1 MKILFVD
8 KVHSFL
14 HEKLIKNGYK
24 CVNAFDKSKKEIEK
38 NISKYDGLVIRS
50 RFKIDDLFLKKAK
63 NLKFIA
69 RAGSGLENIDVKY
82 AKSKNIYCINA
93 PEGNKQA
100 VAEHA
105 LALIL
110 SLFNNIIKSNEEIK
124 NSIWLREENRGIEL
138 QGKTIGIIG
147 FGNTG
152 SALASLL
159 SSFKLKILAYDKF
172 LKQHK
177 FKSSLKQIYKD
188 ADIISLHI
196 PYNEENKYFINEEFI
211 NNCKKPIYLINTSR
225 GLCINTGDVVS
236 CLKNGKIKGVCM
248 DVLEYETSC
257 FKNLKLEKIAAKN
270 LQYLNNSNKVI
281 LTPHIAGLTRESEL
295 KISQVLFQKI
305 TELNLCD

>member
-1 MKILFVD
+1 M
-8 KVHSFL
+8 
-14 HEKLIKNGYK
+14 
-24 CVNAFDKSKKEIEK
+24 NAFDKSKKEIEK
-38 NISKYDGLVIRS
+38 NISKYDGLVIEV
-50 RFKIDDLFLKKAK
+50 DLKLMICFEKAK

-105 LALIL
+105 LLIL

-124 NSIWLREENRGIEL
+124 NSIWLRENRGIEL

-159 SSFKLKILAYDKF
+159 SSFNLKILAYDKF

-177 FKSSLKQIYKD
+177 YKSSLKQIYKD

-196 PYNEENKYFINEEFI
+196 PYNEENKYFINQGFI
-211 NNCKKPIYLINTSR
+211 NNCKKPIYFINTSR
-225 GLCINTGDVVS
+225 GLCVNTGDIVS
-236 CLKNGKIKGVCM
+236 SLKNGKIKVFAWM
-248 DVLEYETSC
+248 
-257 FKNLKLEKIAAKN
+257 F
-270 LQYLNNSNKVI
+270 
-281 LTPHIAGLTRESEL
+281 
-295 KISQVLFQKI
+295 
-305 TELNLCD
+305 

>member
-14 HEKLIKNGYK
+14 YERLIKNGNK
-24 CVNAFDKSKKEIEK
+24 CENAFYQSKKEIEK

-50 RFKIDDLFLKKAK
+50 RFKINDSFLKKAV

-82 AKSKNIYCINA
+82 AKSKNIHCINA

-124 NSIWLREENRGIEL
+124 NSIWLREENRGTEL

-159 SSFKLKILAYDKF
+159 SSFNLKILAYDKF

-225 GLCINTGDVVS
+225 GLCVNTSDIVS
-236 CLKNGKIKGVCM
+236 GMKNGKINGICM

-257 FKNLKLEKIAAKN
+257 FKNLKLEKIAAEN
-270 LQYLNNSNKVI
+270 LQYLNNSKNVI

-305 TELNLCD
+305 TKLNLCD

>member
-8 KVHSFL
+8 KVHTFL
-14 HEKLIKNGYK
+14 SERLTKHGHK
-24 CVNAFDKSKKEIEK
+24 CVNAFLQSKEEIEK
-38 NISKYDGLVIRS
+38 NINSYDGLIIRS
-50 RFKIDDLFLKKAK
+50 RFKIDDSFLKKAV

-100 VAEHA
+100 VAEHTIG
-105 LALIL
+105 LIL
-110 SLFNNIIKSNEEIK
+110 SLFNNIIKSSEEIQ
-124 NSIWLREENRGIEL
+124 NNIWLREENRGIEL
-138 QGKTIGIIG
+138 QGKTVGIIG

-159 SSFKLKILAYDKF
+159 SSFNLKILAYDKF
-172 LKQHK
+172 LNKHK
-177 FKSSLKQIYKD
+177 FRSSIKQIYED

-196 PYNEENKYFINEEFI
+196 PYNEENKYFINAKFI
-211 NNCKKPIYLINTSR
+211 TNFKKSIYLINTSR
-225 GLCINTGDVVS
+225 GLCVNTNDVVS
-236 CLKNGKIKGVCM
+236 GMKNGKIKGVCM

-270 LQYLNNSNKVI
+270 LQYLNNSQNAI
-281 LTPHIAGLTRESEL
+281 LTPHIAGLTKEGEL
-295 KISQVLFQKI
+295 KISQVLLKKI
-305 TELNLCD
+305 LQLDFCN

>member
-1 MKILFVD
+1 MKILFVE

-14 HEKLIKNGYK
+14 HERLIKNGHK
-24 CVNAFDKSKKEIEK
+24 CVNAFNQSKKEIEK

-50 RFKIDDLFLKKAK
+50 RFKINNSFLKKAK

-110 SLFNNIIKSNEEIK
+110 SLFNNITKSNEEIK
-124 NSIWLREENRGIEL
+124 NNIWLREENRGIEL
-138 QGKTIGIIG
+138 QGKTVGIIG

-159 SSFKLKILAYDKF
+159 SSFSLKILAYDKF

-177 FKSSLKQIYKD
+177 FKSSLKQIYND

-196 PYNEENKYFINEEFI
+196 PYNEENKYFINESFI
-211 NNCKKPIYLINTSR
+211 NNCKKSIYLINTSR
-225 GLCINTGDVVS
+225 GLCVNTSDIISGM
-236 CLKNGKIKGVCM
+236 KNGKIKGICM

-257 FKNLKLEKIAAKN
+257 FKNLKLEKIASKN
-270 LQYLNNSNKVI
+270 LKYLNNSKNVI
-281 LTPHIAGLTRESEL
+281 LTPHIAGLTKESEL

-305 TELNLCD
+305 TKLNLCD

>member
-14 HEKLIKNGYK
+14 HERLIKNGNK
-24 CVNAFDKSKKEIEK
+24 CVNAFHQSKKEIEK

-50 RFKIDDLFLKKAK
+50 RFKINDSFLKKAV

-152 SALASLL
+152 TALASLL
-159 SSFKLKILAYDKF
+159 SSFNLKILAYDKF

-196 PYNEENKYFINEEFI
+196 PYNEENKYFINEGFI

-225 GLCINTGDVVS
+225 GLCVNTSDIVS
-236 CLKNGKIKGVCM
+236 GMKNGKIKGVCM

-270 LQYLNNSNKVI
+270 LQYLNNSKNVI
-281 LTPHIAGLTRESEL
+281 LTPHTAGLTTESEL
-295 KISQVLFQKI
+295 KISQVLYQKI
-305 TELNLCD
+305 TKLNLCD